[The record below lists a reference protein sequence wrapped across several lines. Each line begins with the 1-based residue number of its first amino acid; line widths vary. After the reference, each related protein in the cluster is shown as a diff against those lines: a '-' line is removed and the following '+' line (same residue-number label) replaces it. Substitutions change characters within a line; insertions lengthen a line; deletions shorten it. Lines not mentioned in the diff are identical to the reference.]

1 MSTKTTNTHRI
12 FVAGI
17 SVDIVRK
24 DIKNLH
30 LAVYPPKGRVRVAV
44 PLHVDDEQVRVTV
57 ASRLGWI
64 RRHQRGFEN
73 QDRQSAREMVSGET
87 HYFQGRRYRLD
98 VVQGAGRG
106 GVRISKPGTIELLA
120 HNSHGADKRSE
131 TLQEWYRGVLR
142 ERIRPLIEKWQP
154 IVGAEVEDW
163 GIRRMK
169 TRWGTCNQKA
179 RRILLNLELAKKP
192 PECLEY
198 IVVHEMVHILEPHHG
213 ERFATMMKQVL
224 PKWRMYREI
233 LNRAPLSH
241 ENWKY

>member
-1 MSTKTTNTHRI
+1 MSTSTHRI
-12 FVAGI
+12 LVAGI
-17 SVDIVRK
+17 SVDVVRK

-44 PLHVDDEQVRVTV
+44 PLYVDDEQVRVMV

-73 QDRQSAREMVSGET
+73 QDRQSAREIVSGET

-98 VVQGAGRG
+98 VVQGASRA
-106 GVRISKPGTIELLA
+106 GVRISKPGTIELMA
-120 HNSHGADKRSE
+120 HNGHGVDKRSE
-131 TLQEWYRGVLR
+131 TLKEWYRGVLR
-142 ERIRPLIEKWQP
+142 ERITTIIEKWEP
-154 IVGAEVEDW
+154 IVGAEVKDW

-169 TRWGTCNQKA
+169 TRWGTCNQEA
-179 RRILLNLELAKKP
+179 HRIWVNLELAKKP

-198 IVVHEMVHILEPHHG
+198 IIVHEMVHLLEPRHG
-213 ERFATMMKQVL
+213 EMFAGIMNKVL
-224 PKWRMYREI
+224 PRWRLYRET
-233 LNRAPLSH
+233 LNKTPLSH

>member
-1 MSTKTTNTHRI
+1 MSTNTHRI

-17 SVDIVRK
+17 SVEVVRK

-44 PLHVDDEQVRVTV
+44 PLHVDDEQVRVMV
-57 ASRLGWI
+57 ASRLSWI
-64 RRHQRGFEN
+64 RHHQKGFDN

-98 VVQGAGRG
+98 VVQGASRTGI
-106 GVRISKPGTIELLA
+106 RISKPGTIELLA
-120 HNSHGADKRSE
+120 HNGHGIDKRSE
-131 TLQEWYRGVLR
+131 TLQEWYRGALR
-142 ERIRPLIEKWQP
+142 ERIGPLIEKWEP
-154 IVGAEVEDW
+154 IVGAEVEGW

-179 RRILLNLELAKKP
+179 RRILVNLELAKKP
-192 PECLEY
+192 LECLEY
-198 IVVHEMVHILEPHHG
+198 IVVHELAHILEPRHS
-213 ERFATMMKQVL
+213 ERFASIMKRVL
-224 PKWRMYREI
+224 PKWKLYREI